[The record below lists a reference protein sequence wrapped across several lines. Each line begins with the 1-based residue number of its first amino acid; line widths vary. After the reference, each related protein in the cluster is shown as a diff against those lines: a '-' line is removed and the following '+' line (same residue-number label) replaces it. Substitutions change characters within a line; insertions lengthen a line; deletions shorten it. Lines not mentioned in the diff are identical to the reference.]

1 MKVQKQQHQT
11 KMDGLKKNKLHINLA
26 LISTRKNKTTYI
38 GAAVHN
44 KPFHLC
50 LRYQVP
56 IISVFQ
62 VIKIVANYM
71 FSWASQALTMSI
83 MSSECELKN

>member
-1 MKVQKQQHQT
+1 MHRT
-11 KMDGLKKNKLHINLA
+11 
-26 LISTRKNKTTYI
+26 
-38 GAAVHN
+38 
-44 KPFHLC
+44 PFHLC

-71 FSWASQALTMSI
+71 FSWASKALTLSI
-83 MSSECELKN
+83 MSSECKLKNEISFVEKGSPSREYDYVEWLTPHLKLLQNY